1 MKERILKIIPMA
13 DINAN
18 LNSDEKMNYF
28 NIVNIYKKHKFRV
41 KSSFYTRNLS
51 K

>member
-28 NIVNIYKKHKFRV
+28 DIVNIYKL
-41 KSSFYTRNLS
+41 NLCQILNINF